1 MLKSKLVLSIILIVA
16 CLAQLFSCVF
26 QGNFQN
32 AFMIGLAPSDYG
44 LEITKFLPL
53 LLPVC
58 FILFFTSGS
67 IENLKQGY
75 GKMLIV
81 RNYSKTVLILKRC
94 LNNFI
99 ALICIV
105 LFQFII
111 FFVARESMTPVESGT
126 LKSLIMYFLTIF
138 SLIVIQSLLEISI
151 PVHIVNIGIFIYCFI
166 AYYLVQNFVDAP
178 IWKMLLF
185 PSLMFGMQNGA
196 VSGESIYY
204 GYLLFIVALNAL
216 CIFILNLRFKK
227 TDIF

>member
-1 MLKSKLVLSIILIVA
+1 
-16 CLAQLFSCVF
+16 
-26 QGNFQN
+26 
-32 AFMIGLAPSDYG
+32 
-44 LEITKFLPL
+44 
-53 LLPVC
+53 
-58 FILFFTSGS
+58 
-67 IENLKQGY
+67 
-75 GKMLIV
+75 
-81 RNYSKTVLILKRC
+81 
-94 LNNFI
+94 
-99 ALICIV
+99 
-105 LFQFII
+105 
-111 FFVARESMTPVESGT
+111 MTPVESGT

-151 PVHIVNIGIFIYCFI
+151 PAHVVNIGIFIYCFI

-178 IWKMLLF
+178 ILKMLLF